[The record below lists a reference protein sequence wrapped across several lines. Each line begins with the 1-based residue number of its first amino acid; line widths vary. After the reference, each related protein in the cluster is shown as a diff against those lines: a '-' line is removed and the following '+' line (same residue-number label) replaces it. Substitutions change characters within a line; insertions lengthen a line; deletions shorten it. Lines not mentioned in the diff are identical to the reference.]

1 MRQLVYC
8 RSCGKEVP
16 ESATFCP
23 SCGTS
28 VSPGAPGFGTSQNEF
43 DRLTRDART
52 QEHWIRRVVAYVIDW
67 IIVSIATAIIYL
79 IVSTLAGMANVI
91 VSGPSIANFFLPFGA
106 IGAGIFGVD
115 ALLFLLYF
123 ALSEGFYHRTLG
135 KSFLG
140 LQVNTTDGSTLNV
153 PKAFIRNITK
163 IFWLLLLLDLI
174 GGFFTQVKP
183 GQRFMDKIAN
193 TIVVS
198 RN

>member
-1 MRQLVYC
+1 M
-8 RSCGKEVP
+8 
-16 ESATFCP
+16 TFCP
-23 SCGTS
+23 SCGAAT
-28 VSPGAPGFGTSQNEF
+28 SPGASGVGIPQNEF
-43 DRLTRDART
+43 DRLTRDSRT

-67 IIVSIATAIIYL
+67 IVVTIATAIIYL

-106 IGAGIFGVD
+106 VGAGIFGVD

-123 ALSEGFYHRTLG
+123 ALSEGIYHRTLG

-140 LQVNTTDGSTLNV
+140 LQVTTTDGSNLDL
-153 PKAFIRNITK
+153 PKAFIRNVTK

-174 GGFFTQVKP
+174 GGFFTTVKP

-198 RN
+198 RS

>member
-1 MRQLVYC
+1 M
-8 RSCGKEVP
+8 
-16 ESATFCP
+16 
-23 SCGTS
+23 
-28 VSPGAPGFGTSQNEF
+28 
-43 DRLTRDART
+43 
-52 QEHWIRRVVAYVIDW
+52 
-67 IIVSIATAIIYL
+67 
-79 IVSTLAGMANVI
+79 
-91 VSGPSIANFFLPFGA
+91 
-106 IGAGIFGVD
+106 
-115 ALLFLLYF
+115 FLLYF

-193 TIVVS
+193 TFVVS